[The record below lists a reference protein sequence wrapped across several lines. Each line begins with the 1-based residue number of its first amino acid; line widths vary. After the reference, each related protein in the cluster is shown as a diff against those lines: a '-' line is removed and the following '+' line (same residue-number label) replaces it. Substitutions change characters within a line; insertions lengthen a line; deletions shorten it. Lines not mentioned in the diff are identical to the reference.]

1 MAAAQAVSGAGPQDL
16 EKIMNRSTDT
26 GLRTPRLLLRVGGVA
41 LLAVALAA
49 CGGKKERLRPDI
61 AASKVTTIGVNSYLW
76 RASLDALSFMPLL
89 QTDSNGGVIVT
100 DWYTNP
106 SNPGERVKV
115 TVTIL
120 DQDLRA
126 DALRVAAS
134 RQVSQGSNWVDA
146 PVQAATVQKL
156 EDIILTKARDL
167 RRSAIGG

>member
-1 MAAAQAVSGAGPQDL
+1 MTGTTFSRLGRAGL
-16 EKIMNRSTDT
+16 IAMT
-26 GLRTPRLLLRVGGVA
+26 
-41 LLAVALAA
+41 ALALVS
-49 CGGKKERLRPDI
+49 CGKKDRPKADL
-61 AASKVTTIGVNSYLW
+61 AASKITTIGVNSYLW
-76 RASLDALSFMPLL
+76 RASLEALSFMPML

-100 DWYTNP
+100 DWYANP
-106 SNPGERVKV
+106 SNAGERMKV

-134 RQVSQGSNWVDA
+134 RQVSQGGTWVDA

-167 RRSAIGG
+167 RRGAMAD